1 MPNAK
6 KKPLTVAAVELRT
19 WMKVQETTALNF
31 ALLCRVSE
39 NTVMKWRNGYTV
51 PMDGARLAIAEV
63 TNGAVRPGDWS
74 VRYDG

>member
-1 MPNAK
+1 MSKAE

-19 WMKVQETTALNF
+19 WMTVKNKTAEGVGI
-31 ALLCRVSE
+31 LCGVSE

-51 PMDGARLAIAEV
+51 PLDRARLTIESV

-74 VRYDG
+74 VRYEG